1 MEEDIPSN
9 VEEKLGLGDTV
20 EKIIL
25 KVVPGLAEK
34 AKEAGCNCLK
44 RKEMLNNFGAKFSN

>member
-9 VEEKLGLGDTV
+9 VEEKLGLGDIV

-25 KVVPGLAEK
+25 KVAPGLAEK
-34 AKEAGCNCLK
+34 AKEAGCNCPK
-44 RKEMLNNFGAKFSN
+44 RKEMLNNFGAIFSN